1 MAIVISGV
9 NNNDKITAADGLID
23 ILSGVSF
30 ASTITAPGFS
40 ATNNLTAA
48 SINVGSNIQIGNAGI
63 ITATTLIGNVTGNV
77 NHTSNLLLQ
86 ISGSE
91 KLRIAN
97 SGAFGL
103 NGTNYGSSGQVL
115 TSQGSGSSPTW
126 TTISSDL
133 VSDSSPQL
141 GGDLDTNSHHILL
154 DDLHSLKLGDNADA
168 EIRHD
173 GYSAVEIKFSDATTT
188 ISTQSPPC
196 GIRVTNTSNTTNRL
210 NGIYFTHGSETAN
223 VGLFAKQKD
232 NATSSAGE
240 GSDLLIYTKQNGESI
255 MEPRFRFTNAGH
267 FEPENNTT
275 HNIGSSTKKIA
286 NTYTGGLYTYG
297 QYTHTGTHGST
308 ILNSTGAE
316 IVLTRGA
323 RNQIYANN
331 SSGFIDFH
339 TGGQTTYPAIRIF
352 ATPETVTGAKVG
364 INTDTIGV
372 DTQMS
377 VMASPGKPGLYT
389 SYGMRIMPNGTN
401 SFGYSGQYITNASG
415 IYVIHTTIPANNT
428 WTQVCAGRYH
438 GATVTCRVGDASS
451 KRTIFANYDFTAPN
465 YGVAHYNEIANNGNW
480 NTGSASMRVAN
491 AGTYDYA
498 LEVQHN
504 SYYNTSNTSSVALIF
519 NIC

>member
-210 NGIYFTHGSETAN
+210 NGIYFTHAVS
-223 VGLFAKQKD
+223 
-232 NATSSAGE
+232 
-240 GSDLLIYTKQNGESI
+240 
-255 MEPRFRFTNAGH
+255 
-267 FEPENNTT
+267 
-275 HNIGSSTKKIA
+275 
-286 NTYTGGLYTYG
+286 
-297 QYTHTGTHGST
+297 YTHLRAH
-308 ILNSTGAE
+308 
-316 IVLTRGA
+316 
-323 RNQIYANN
+323 
-331 SSGFIDFH
+331 
-339 TGGQTTYPAIRIF
+339 
-352 ATPETVTGAKVG
+352 ET
-364 INTDTIGV
+364 
-372 DTQMS
+372 
-377 VMASPGKPGLYT
+377 
-389 SYGMRIMPNGTN
+389 
-401 SFGYSGQYITNASG
+401 
-415 IYVIHTTIPANNT
+415 
-428 WTQVCAGRYH
+428 
-438 GATVTCRVGDASS
+438 
-451 KRTIFANYDFTAPN
+451 
-465 YGVAHYNEIANNGNW
+465 
-480 NTGSASMRVAN
+480 
-491 AGTYDYA
+491 
-498 LEVQHN
+498 
-504 SYYNTSNTSSVALIF
+504 
-519 NIC
+519 